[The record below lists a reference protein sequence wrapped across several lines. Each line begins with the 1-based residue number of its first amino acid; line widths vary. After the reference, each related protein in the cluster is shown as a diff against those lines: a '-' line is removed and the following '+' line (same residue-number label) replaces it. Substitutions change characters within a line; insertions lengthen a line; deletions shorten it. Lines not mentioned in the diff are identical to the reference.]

1 MKKFIGIALA
11 ALTAVGLFGCAQDN
25 AEDVSRISELEAQVG
40 SLEASAAALEEEK
53 EALAAICEN
62 EKSRLECALT
72 CLLYTSRCV

>member
-53 EALAAICEN
+53 EALAAI
-62 EKSRLECALT
+62 
-72 CLLYTSRCV
+72 